1 MLCTLI
7 TWGFKV
13 IIPIYNNL
21 FISYLSPTIILNALF
36 WLIIFSKFNIKKPL
50 QNIIKIASPAAFGVY
65 LIHEQPIFRSEFI
78 SNKFIWLCDYRWWLI
93 PIIAIG
99 CALAIFLI
107 CLSIEIIRIN
117 LFKLLR
123 INKLID
129 MISCKVEILIQKFL
143 DFLTKHIA

>member
-1 MLCTLI
+1 
-7 TWGFKV
+7 
-13 IIPIYNNL
+13 
-21 FISYLSPTIILNALF
+21 LSALF

-65 LIHEQPIFRSEFI
+65 LIHEQLIIRDNLI
-78 SNKFIWLCDYRWWLI
+78 VKKFIWVCDYQWWLI

-107 CLSIEIIRIN
+107 CLTIEIIRIN

-123 INKLID
+123 INKLIEI
-129 MISCKVEILIQKFL
+129 ISNKVENLIQKFL